1 MDKNKILTG
10 LRIVYI
16 AAILFLLVF
25 CLFHPKHTQTNILKA
40 ILSNSEHDELLVDLS
55 QKYSGKF
62 SITIGAKDP
71 ENIEKAKKELYDI
84 VSQDHFKK
92 DISQNADIREVLNTY
107 KFYAANLLSLRTV
120 SLIKHYDY
128 ELVKMEAM
136 ERLYSPMSVNFL
148 PIEED
153 PFLLFSDY
161 LQSLG
166 SGENTGLIERDGVF
180 YEIINLRIKDEIAL
194 SPSLLNKEI
203 KKVVSAKQKIEKDI
217 PDTTIYLSGAPV
229 HTYYA
234 SSKSMVEI
242 NIICC
247 LSMLFIILLCKLY
260 FKTFRL
266 LIPIVLSLSTGI
278 LTGYLLTC
286 ALFDSI
292 HILTF
297 VFSTTLIG
305 ICVDYSFHFFAHN
318 NNLLSVFKSLTTS
331 MLTTVCAFLILLFSK
346 IILLQ
351 QIAVFTAT
359 GLFCVYLFVVL
370 FYPAICEKIS
380 LEVSDRM
387 QLPEIFSYSPDKK
400 TKKIIIAVLAVFSLL
415 GIFQIKF
422 NDDIKDMYKPSKAL
436 SAAEKLYAELS
447 QNASDIT
454 FFVIKGKDFQNLLE
468 NEEKITHYLPVDKFY
483 ALSKFVP
490 SKKQQRENLEL
501 RKKLYERE
509 LNNYATFLSVQNRT
523 RLLKTSPR
531 MGYLTLNKLPMPA
544 LRDFLADENT
554 SVIILKNNA
563 ADEKTIKSLIS
574 QNPDAVYVDLKHDIS
589 NKVSACRRACL
600 SLILPVIIL
609 LFTGLSI
616 IFKPKNAVKILMP
629 SVLGCMFTLGVLG
642 FFHQGVSLFHILA
655 MFLITGFSIDYSVFR
670 FNGAKNSTASNAA
683 VLISCATSVFSFLL
697 LSMTSF
703 KLISS
708 LGLVLTLGLVS
719 SYILSLLLISA
730 PEHEEHTESI

>member
-1 MDKNKILTG
+1 M
-10 LRIVYI
+10 
-16 AAILFLLVF
+16 
-25 CLFHPKHTQTNILKA
+25 
-40 ILSNSEHDELLVDLS
+40 
-55 QKYSGKF
+55 
-62 SITIGAKDP
+62 
-71 ENIEKAKKELYDI
+71 
-84 VSQDHFKK
+84 
-92 DISQNADIREVLNTY
+92 
-107 KFYAANLLSLRTV
+107 
-120 SLIKHYDY
+120 
-128 ELVKMEAM
+128 
-136 ERLYSPMSVNFL
+136 
-148 PIEED
+148 
-153 PFLLFSDY
+153 
-161 LQSLG
+161 
-166 SGENTGLIERDGVF
+166 
-180 YEIINLRIKDEIAL
+180 
-194 SPSLLNKEI
+194 
-203 KKVVSAKQKIEKDI
+203 
-217 PDTTIYLSGAPV
+217 
-229 HTYYA
+229 
-234 SSKSMVEI
+234 
-242 NIICC
+242 
-247 LSMLFIILLCKLY
+247 
-260 FKTFRL
+260 
-266 LIPIVLSLSTGI
+266 
-278 LTGYLLTC
+278 
-286 ALFDSI
+286 
-292 HILTF
+292 
-297 VFSTTLIG
+297 
-305 ICVDYSFHFFAHN
+305 
-318 NNLLSVFKSLTTS
+318 
-331 MLTTVCAFLILLFSK
+331 
-346 IILLQ
+346 
-351 QIAVFTAT
+351 
-359 GLFCVYLFVVL
+359 
-370 FYPAICEKIS
+370 
-380 LEVSDRM
+380 
-387 QLPEIFSYSPDKK
+387 
-400 TKKIIIAVLAVFSLL
+400 
-415 GIFQIKF
+415 
-422 NDDIKDMYKPSKAL
+422 
-436 SAAEKLYAELS
+436 
-447 QNASDIT
+447 
-454 FFVIKGKDFQNLLE
+454 
-468 NEEKITHYLPVDKFY
+468 THYLPVDKFY

-719 SYILSLLLISA
+719 SYILSLLLIST
-730 PEHEEHTESI
+730 PEQEEHTESI

>member
-10 LRIVYI
+10 LRILYI
-16 AAILFLLVF
+16 IAILFLLAF
-25 CLFHPKHTQTNILKA
+25 CIMNPKQTQTNILKA
-40 ILSNSEHDELLVDLS
+40 ILSNSEHDRLLVDLS
-55 QKYSGKF
+55 QKYSGRF
-62 SITIGAKDP
+62 
-71 ENIEKAKKELYDI
+71 NIILKSKNTESLDKAKKELYEQI
-84 VSQDHFKK
+84 SKDHFKK
-92 DISQNADIREVLNTY
+92 DITQNADLREVLNTY
-107 KFYAANLLSLRTV
+107 KFYSANLLSLKTARQ
-120 SLIKHYDY
+120 IKNYDY

-136 ERLYSPMSVNFL
+136 ERLYSPMGINLL

-166 SGENTGLIERDGVF
+166 TAENTDITELDGYF
-180 YEIINLRIKDEIAL
+180 YETVRLSLKDDIAL
-194 SPSLLNKEI
+194 SPSLLNKEM
-203 KKVVSAKQKIEKDI
+203 KEVVSAKQKIENKNPDI
-217 PDTTIYLSGAPV
+217 QIYLTGAPV

-242 NIICC
+242 NLICI
-247 LSMLFIILLCKLY
+247 LSILFIVMLCKFY
-260 FKTFRL
+260 FKTFKL
-266 LIPIVLSLSTGI
+266 LIPITLSLSTGI
-278 LTGYLLTC
+278 MAGYLLTC

-318 NNLLSVFKSLTTS
+318 NDIDSVFKSLTTS

-351 QIAVFTAT
+351 QIAVFTAA
-359 GLFCVYLFVVL
+359 GLFFVYLFVVL
-370 FYPAICEKIS
+370 FYPSICGKIS
-380 LEVSDRM
+380 LDVAEQM

-400 TKKIIIAVLAVFSLL
+400 TKKIIIVLLLVFSVT

-422 NDDIKDMYKPSKAL
+422 NDDIKDMYKPPRAL
-436 SAAEKLYAELS
+436 QEAEKLYSTLS

-454 FFVIKGKDFQNLLE
+454 FFVVKGSGIQNLLE
-468 NEEKITHYLPVDKFY
+468 NEEKITQYLPYDKFY

-490 SKKQQRENLEL
+490 SKKQQQENLEL
-501 RKKLYERE
+501 KHKLFQKE
-509 LNNYATFLSVQNRT
+509 LNNYATFLSAKSKA
-523 RLLKTSPR
+523 RLLQKSQR
-531 MGYLTLNKLPMPA
+531 MGYLTLDKLPMPA
-544 LRDFLADENT
+544 LQDFFAQQNT
-554 SVIILKNNA
+554 SVIILKKSA
-563 ADEKTIKSLIS
+563 VDRDTIQGILK
-574 QNPDAVYVDLKHDIS
+574 QNPNAMYIDLKQDIS
-589 NKVSACRRACL
+589 NKVCACRKACL
-600 SLILPVIIL
+600 SLILPVILL
-609 LFTGLSI
+609 LFAGLSI
-616 IFKPKNAVKILMP
+616 IFKPKNAAKILLP
-629 SVLGCMFTLGVLG
+629 SILGCLFTMGAIG
-642 FFHQGVSLFHILA
+642 FMHQGVSLFHILA

-670 FNGAKNSTASNAA
+670 FNGSKNSTASNAA

-708 LGLVLTLGLVS
+708 LGLVLTLGLLS

-730 PEHEEHTESI
+730 PLQEEHTDNI

>member
-16 AAILFLLVF
+16 TTILSLLVF
-25 CLFHPKHTQTNILKA
+25 CIFHPKQTQTNILKA

-55 QKYSGKF
+55 RKYSGKF
-62 SITIGAKDP
+62 SITISSKDP
-71 ENIEKAKKELYDI
+71 ENIENAKKELYDI
-84 VSQDHFKK
+84 VSQDHFQK
-92 DISQNADIREVLNTY
+92 DISQNADVREVLNTY
-107 KFYAANLLSLRTV
+107 KFYCANLLSLRTA

-194 SPSLLNKEI
+194 SPSLLNKEM
-203 KKVVSAKQKIEKDI
+203 KKVVNAKQKIEKDI

-247 LSMLFIILLCKLY
+247 LSILFIVLLCKLY
-260 FKTFRL
+260 FRTFRL
-266 LIPIVLSLSTGI
+266 LIPIALSLSTGI

-318 NNLLSVFKSLTTS
+318 NNLTSVFKSLTTS

-400 TKKIIIAVLAVFSLL
+400 TKKIIVAVLFAFSLL

-436 SAAEKLYAELS
+436 AAAEQLYAELS

-454 FFVIKGKDFQNLLE
+454 FFVVKGKDLQNLLE

-490 SKKQQRENLEL
+490 SKKQQQENLEL
-501 RKKLYERE
+501 RKKLYKRE
-509 LNNYATFLSVQNRT
+509 LNNYATFLSEKNRT
-523 RLLKTSPR
+523 RLLNTSVR

-544 LRDFLADENT
+544 LKDFLVAENT
-554 SVIILKNNA
+554 SVIILKNTA
-563 ADEKTIKSLIS
+563 VDKKTIETIVS
-574 QNPDAVYVDLKHDIS
+574 QNPEARYVDLKHDIS
-589 NKVSACRRACL
+589 NKVSACRKACM
-600 SLILPVIIL
+600 SLILPVILL
-609 LFTGLSI
+609 LFAGLSI
-616 IFKPKNAVKILMP
+616 IFKPKNAAKILMP

-730 PEHEEHTESI
+730 PEHEEQTESI